1 MLKRISLITVA
12 ACIAVSMAQ
21 AIEIKLGSE
30 LHLRYMANWNA
41 SDASNTYSGF
51 SAERGYISI
60 EPKFSDTVSGRFTMD
75 FAAPSDKAASGELKG
90 TLKFKY
96 AYLAIATPLPDSKI
110 EFGWIKHYMGG
121 VYDWNYD
128 FIDKQLGDK
137 YKFYKSADAGVV
149 FLGLLPEGFGEYHVW
164 MVNGEGYEVF
174 GTGIDRVPEVGANI
188 RVIPLPG
195 LTVGLNCSYTHSSS
209 PRFYNISD
217 GLERYVYGALLQYKM
232 GPLTLF
238 GEYAGAQFPKTA
250 PGLTGTDPAGV
261 SAKAV
266 TGPASAAYIWNAFS
280 VSAFGELSKVI
291 EGLNVDAGV
300 KYDFLSKENNPT
312 NVDGKQMALT
322 AQVNYNFTPD
332 KTAVAQLA
340 YVADVQATA
349 DKMAYAIKNH
359 TVQLQLKAKFSGTIV
374 K

>member
-1 MLKRISLITVA
+1 MLKRISLATIA
-12 ACIAVSMAQ
+12 ACMAVSMAQ

-30 LHLRYMANWNA
+30 LHLRYTAKWNA
-41 SDASNTYSGF
+41 SDMSNTYNGF

-96 AYLAIATPLPDSKI
+96 AYLSIATPLPDSKI

-137 YKFYKSADAGVV
+137 YKFYKSADAGIV
-149 FLGLLPEGFGEYHVW
+149 FLGLLPEGFGEYNVW
-164 MVNGEGYEVF
+164 LVNGEGYEVF
-174 GTGIDRVPEVGANI
+174 GTGIDRIPEAGANI

-209 PRFYNISD
+209 PRFYNFND
-217 GLERYVYGALLQYKM
+217 GLERFVYGALLQYKM

-238 GEYAGAQFPKTA
+238 GEYIGSQFPGA
-250 PGLTGTDPAGV
+250 AGDP
-261 SAKAV
+261 SAV
-266 TGPASAAYIWNAFS
+266 TTASAAGPSSSVKIWNAFS
-280 VSAFGELSKVI
+280 VSAFGELAKI
-291 EGLNVDAGV
+291 IDGLNVDAGV
-300 KYDFLSKENNPT
+300 KYDLIAKNVNAT
-312 NVDGKQMALT
+312 NANGQEMALT

-332 KTAVAQLA
+332 KTAVVQLA
-340 YVADVQATA
+340 YVADVQATS
-349 DKMAYAIKNH
+349 DSMAFAIRNH